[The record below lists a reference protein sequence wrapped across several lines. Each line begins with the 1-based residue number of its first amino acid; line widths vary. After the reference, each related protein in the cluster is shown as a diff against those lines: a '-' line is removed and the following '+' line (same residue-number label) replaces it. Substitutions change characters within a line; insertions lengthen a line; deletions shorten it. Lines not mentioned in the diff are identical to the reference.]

1 MAGTITIDVSAFRAQ
16 CPEFASVPQ
25 YPDTTVEGYWGA
37 AASYVSP
44 TDYGYLSG
52 DTRARAINL
61 MCGHLMKLAD
71 LLVEGNAAGVV
82 TQAGVDK
89 VTVQLAPPP
98 VRSQWQ
104 WWLCTTPYGAQLL
117 ALLQAKAIGG
127 LYVGGRPDA
136 TQFRGGR

>member
-1 MAGTITIDVSAFRAQ
+1 MADISFDVSAFRAL
-16 CPEFASVPQ
+16 CPEFASVSQ

-44 TDYGYLSG
+44 TDYGWLSG
-52 DTRARAINL
+52 DARARAINW
-61 MCGHLMKLAD
+61 MCAHLMKLAD
-71 LLVEGNAAGVV
+71 LAADGNAAGVV
-82 TQAGVDK
+82 TQAAVDK

-117 ALLQAKAIGG
+117 ALLQARAVGG

-136 TQFRGGR
+136 ALFRGGR